1 MILAGLIVSSFNGKI
16 TTLSDTILSSS
27 KEAVELCILMFG
39 IVGLWSGLMNIALSL
54 GITTQLQKLLT
65 PFLTFLFPNLKNQ
78 KAKEYI
84 STNIVANI
92 LGLGWAAT
100 PSGLKAME
108 ELQKDNP
115 DKNTATNEMC
125 SFLILNISS
134 LQLIPINIIAY
145 RSQYGSV
152 NPSKIL
158 IPGLIARFH
167 DRCCYLY
174 QMEGPKTMITFLAN
188 LVIPLFI
195 FTLVLYGTLKRKDIY
210 TPFLEGVMDGFKIV
224 LEIAPTLI
232 ALFFAI
238 QIFRSSG
245 ALDLIVR
252 FLTPMGKLLKIPK
265 EVLPVIFAKLFSS
278 SAATGFLLDIY
289 KTSGP
294 DSLAGFM
301 SSVILSSTET
311 CFYTLSVYYSVVG
324 IEKIRYTLTGALL
337 AVFVGTFISV
347 FISYL

>member
-1 MILAGLIVSSFNGKI
+1 
-16 TTLSDTILSSS
+16 
-27 KEAVELCILMFG
+27 
-39 IVGLWSGLMNIALSL
+39 
-54 GITTQLQKLLT
+54 
-65 PFLTFLFPNLKNQ
+65 
-78 KAKEYI
+78 
-84 STNIVANI
+84 
-92 LGLGWAAT
+92 
-100 PSGLKAME
+100 
-108 ELQKDNP
+108 
-115 DKNTATNEMC
+115 
-125 SFLILNISS
+125 
-134 LQLIPINIIAY
+134 
-145 RSQYGSV
+145 
-152 NPSKIL
+152 
-158 IPGLIARFH
+158 
-167 DRCCYLY
+167 
-174 QMEGPKTMITFLAN
+174 MITFLAN

-224 LEIAPTLI
+224 
-232 ALFFAI
+232 
-238 QIFRSSG
+238 
-245 ALDLIVR
+245 
-252 FLTPMGKLLKIPK
+252 
-265 EVLPVIFAKLFSS
+265 PVIFAKLFSS

>member
-1 MILAGLIVSSFNGKI
+1 
-16 TTLSDTILSSS
+16 
-27 KEAVELCILMFG
+27 
-39 IVGLWSGLMNIALSL
+39 
-54 GITTQLQKLLT
+54 
-65 PFLTFLFPNLKNQ
+65 
-78 KAKEYI
+78 
-84 STNIVANI
+84 
-92 LGLGWAAT
+92 
-100 PSGLKAME
+100 
-108 ELQKDNP
+108 
-115 DKNTATNEMC
+115 
-125 SFLILNISS
+125 
-134 LQLIPINIIAY
+134 
-145 RSQYGSV
+145 
-152 NPSKIL
+152 
-158 IPGLIARFH
+158 
-167 DRCCYLY
+167 
-174 QMEGPKTMITFLAN
+174 MITFLAN

-289 KTSGP
+289 KTSGA

-311 CFYTLSVYYSVVG
+311 CLLFCGWNKKDSIYIDWGIACRFCWYFYFCIHLLF
-324 IEKIRYTLTGALL
+324 LT
-337 AVFVGTFISV
+337 FSDIFMI
-347 FISYL
+347 

>member
-1 MILAGLIVSSFNGKI
+1 
-16 TTLSDTILSSS
+16 
-27 KEAVELCILMFG
+27 
-39 IVGLWSGLMNIALSL
+39 
-54 GITTQLQKLLT
+54 
-65 PFLTFLFPNLKNQ
+65 
-78 KAKEYI
+78 
-84 STNIVANI
+84 
-92 LGLGWAAT
+92 
-100 PSGLKAME
+100 
-108 ELQKDNP
+108 
-115 DKNTATNEMC
+115 
-125 SFLILNISS
+125 
-134 LQLIPINIIAY
+134 
-145 RSQYGSV
+145 
-152 NPSKIL
+152 
-158 IPGLIARFH
+158 
-167 DRCCYLY
+167 
-174 QMEGPKTMITFLAN
+174 MITFLAN

-238 QIFRSSG
+238 QIF
-245 ALDLIVR
+245 R

-324 IEKIRYTLTGALL
+324 IKKIRYTLTGALL

-347 FISYL
+347 FISYF

>member
-1 MILAGLIVSSFNGKI
+1 
-16 TTLSDTILSSS
+16 
-27 KEAVELCILMFG
+27 
-39 IVGLWSGLMNIALSL
+39 
-54 GITTQLQKLLT
+54 
-65 PFLTFLFPNLKNQ
+65 
-78 KAKEYI
+78 
-84 STNIVANI
+84 
-92 LGLGWAAT
+92 
-100 PSGLKAME
+100 
-108 ELQKDNP
+108 
-115 DKNTATNEMC
+115 
-125 SFLILNISS
+125 
-134 LQLIPINIIAY
+134 
-145 RSQYGSV
+145 
-152 NPSKIL
+152 
-158 IPGLIARFH
+158 
-167 DRCCYLY
+167 
-174 QMEGPKTMITFLAN
+174 MITFLAN

-195 FTLVLYGTLKRKDIY
+195 FILVLYGTLKRKDIY

-245 ALDLIVR
+245 ALDLIV
-252 FLTPMGKLLKIPK
+252 PK

-347 FISYL
+347 FISYF

>member
-1 MILAGLIVSSFNGKI
+1 
-16 TTLSDTILSSS
+16 
-27 KEAVELCILMFG
+27 
-39 IVGLWSGLMNIALSL
+39 
-54 GITTQLQKLLT
+54 
-65 PFLTFLFPNLKNQ
+65 
-78 KAKEYI
+78 
-84 STNIVANI
+84 
-92 LGLGWAAT
+92 
-100 PSGLKAME
+100 
-108 ELQKDNP
+108 
-115 DKNTATNEMC
+115 
-125 SFLILNISS
+125 
-134 LQLIPINIIAY
+134 
-145 RSQYGSV
+145 
-152 NPSKIL
+152 
-158 IPGLIARFH
+158 
-167 DRCCYLY
+167 
-174 QMEGPKTMITFLAN
+174 MITFLAN

-252 FLTPMGKLLKIPK
+252 FLTPILKIPK

-289 KTSGP
+289 KTSGA

-324 IEKIRYTLTGALL
+324 IKKIRYTLTGALL

-347 FISYL
+347 FISYF

>member
-1 MILAGLIVSSFNGKI
+1 
-16 TTLSDTILSSS
+16 
-27 KEAVELCILMFG
+27 
-39 IVGLWSGLMNIALSL
+39 
-54 GITTQLQKLLT
+54 
-65 PFLTFLFPNLKNQ
+65 
-78 KAKEYI
+78 
-84 STNIVANI
+84 
-92 LGLGWAAT
+92 
-100 PSGLKAME
+100 
-108 ELQKDNP
+108 
-115 DKNTATNEMC
+115 
-125 SFLILNISS
+125 
-134 LQLIPINIIAY
+134 
-145 RSQYGSV
+145 
-152 NPSKIL
+152 
-158 IPGLIARFH
+158 
-167 DRCCYLY
+167 
-174 QMEGPKTMITFLAN
+174 MITFLAN

-238 QIFRSSG
+238 H
-245 ALDLIVR
+245 
-252 FLTPMGKLLKIPK
+252 
-265 EVLPVIFAKLFSS
+265 IFAKLFSS

-347 FISYL
+347 FISYF

>member
-1 MILAGLIVSSFNGKI
+1 
-16 TTLSDTILSSS
+16 
-27 KEAVELCILMFG
+27 
-39 IVGLWSGLMNIALSL
+39 
-54 GITTQLQKLLT
+54 
-65 PFLTFLFPNLKNQ
+65 
-78 KAKEYI
+78 
-84 STNIVANI
+84 
-92 LGLGWAAT
+92 
-100 PSGLKAME
+100 
-108 ELQKDNP
+108 
-115 DKNTATNEMC
+115 
-125 SFLILNISS
+125 
-134 LQLIPINIIAY
+134 
-145 RSQYGSV
+145 
-152 NPSKIL
+152 
-158 IPGLIARFH
+158 
-167 DRCCYLY
+167 
-174 QMEGPKTMITFLAN
+174 MITFLAN

-245 ALDLIVR
+245 ALIVR
-252 FLTPMGKLLKIPK
+252 FLTPIGKLLKIPK

-324 IEKIRYTLTGALL
+324 IKKIRYTLTGALL

-347 FISYL
+347 FISYF

>member
-1 MILAGLIVSSFNGKI
+1 
-16 TTLSDTILSSS
+16 
-27 KEAVELCILMFG
+27 
-39 IVGLWSGLMNIALSL
+39 
-54 GITTQLQKLLT
+54 
-65 PFLTFLFPNLKNQ
+65 
-78 KAKEYI
+78 
-84 STNIVANI
+84 
-92 LGLGWAAT
+92 
-100 PSGLKAME
+100 
-108 ELQKDNP
+108 
-115 DKNTATNEMC
+115 
-125 SFLILNISS
+125 
-134 LQLIPINIIAY
+134 
-145 RSQYGSV
+145 
-152 NPSKIL
+152 
-158 IPGLIARFH
+158 
-167 DRCCYLY
+167 
-174 QMEGPKTMITFLAN
+174 MITFLAN

-195 FTLVLYGTLKRKDIY
+195 FILVLYGTLKRKDIY

-224 LEIAPTLI
+224 LDIAPTLI

-294 DSLAGFM
+294 DSLVGFM

-324 IEKIRYTLTGALL
+324 IKKIRYTLTGALL
-337 AVFVGTFISV
+337 SMFAGTLISV
-347 FISYL
+347 FLCYL

>member
-1 MILAGLIVSSFNGKI
+1 
-16 TTLSDTILSSS
+16 
-27 KEAVELCILMFG
+27 
-39 IVGLWSGLMNIALSL
+39 
-54 GITTQLQKLLT
+54 
-65 PFLTFLFPNLKNQ
+65 
-78 KAKEYI
+78 
-84 STNIVANI
+84 
-92 LGLGWAAT
+92 
-100 PSGLKAME
+100 
-108 ELQKDNP
+108 
-115 DKNTATNEMC
+115 
-125 SFLILNISS
+125 
-134 LQLIPINIIAY
+134 
-145 RSQYGSV
+145 
-152 NPSKIL
+152 
-158 IPGLIARFH
+158 
-167 DRCCYLY
+167 
-174 QMEGPKTMITFLAN
+174 MITFLAN

-265 EVLPVIFAKLFSS
+265 EVLPVI
-278 SAATGFLLDIY
+278 LLDIY